1 MPLLLFAASYLLG
14 SRPFAVVIARARGV
28 DIRSVGSRNPGAHN
42 VMTQVGRGWG
52 WLVAALDF
60 FKGVLPVLIG
70 RALNYDEWWQLAFGS
85 AAMLGH
91 ITSPF
96 LGWRGGKG
104 QSTGFGMLIALYP
117 IGSIIGIVLGLAV
130 LRLTR
135 IVVLSALVAAS
146 IIFVIALLQSQAT
159 AIVISPFAVIGL
171 GLLATLPDAFALI
184 QKQGGVGGALKAW
197 RGGKE
202 HNRMTR

>member
-1 MPLLLFAASYLLG
+1 MQILLLALAYLFG
-14 SRPFAVVIARARGV
+14 AIPFAVVVARARGV

-70 RALNYDEWWQLAFGS
+70 RLLGYDEWTQLASGS

-96 LGWRGGKG
+96 LGFRGGKG

-117 IGSIIGIVLGLAV
+117 IGSALGIVLGLTI
-130 LRLTR
+130 LRVTR
-135 IVVLSALVAAS
+135 VVVLSAVVAAVT
-146 IIFVIALLQSQAT
+146 IVIVALLQSQST
-159 AIVISPFAVIGL
+159 AIVISPLIVIGL
-171 GLLATLPDAFALI
+171 GLLAALPDAFAMVRHH
-184 QKQGGVGGALKAW
+184 GGVGGALKAW

-202 HNRMTR
+202 